1 MTDKSTHGCLCGKTT
16 FINPH
21 WGKQDK
27 KLKRYRLIER
37 LIIISEPV
45 KLKYQYKFKNRK
57 KSWSVE
63 AFLIAIARIISLHGN
78 FVTRYAGNKTFTD
91 PKIALQLTNSE
102 LKSVLNKYD
111 HRTKV
116 RTLRSRKIT
125 PSWNRSTAN
134 CEARLNQTWSSSYS
148 S

>member
-27 KLKRYRLIER
+27 KLKRYRLIEH

-63 AFLIAIARIISLHGN
+63 AFLIAIARILSLETSSLATQGS
-78 FVTRYAGNKTFTD
+78 KL
-91 PKIALQLTNSE
+91 LQI
-102 LKSVLNKYD
+102 LKSLYNSLILK
-111 HRTKV
+111 
-116 RTLRSRKIT
+116 
-125 PSWNRSTAN
+125 
-134 CEARLNQTWSSSYS
+134 SSPF
-148 S
+148 